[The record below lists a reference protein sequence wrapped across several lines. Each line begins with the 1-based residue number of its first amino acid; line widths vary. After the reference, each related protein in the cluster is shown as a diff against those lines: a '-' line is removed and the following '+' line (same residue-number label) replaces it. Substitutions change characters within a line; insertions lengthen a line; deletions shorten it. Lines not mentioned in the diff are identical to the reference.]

1 MLLGGLLVMGSL
13 GEVEANNNNGEF
25 IQEEYIGFNTQ
36 FFDEN
41 GNWLEDGY
49 TAAVVRVRQ
58 GARFDESCTVF
69 RATVTDDKIRTR
81 LFLNTGN
88 DNQNKPIGNYSFTY
102 KGTEYTADYDTTGM
116 NPTQMQ
122 GVGGWCYEMDYE
134 FDRRDS
140 DNGGGSSIDNG
151 GGSSSSDHHHHKC
164 EDGHKYSCYVCKEP
178 TTEEDGLATWRCERC
193 GIIDP
198 DHADELNE
206 EGFIIISAYPVFND
220 KLESDIKGAE
230 AGSTVSISTKRWIS
244 VRRAVL
250 EDLAA
255 NPSVTLSVKFVYNN
269 EEHTMTIKGDDPK
282 LAEILARQDS
292 FYGLK
297 FLHDYVNAQ

>member
-1 MLLGGLLVMGSL
+1 MGSL
-13 GEVEANNNNGEF
+13 REVEANNNNGEF
-25 IQEEYIGFNTQ
+25 IQEEYIGLNTQ

-49 TAAVVRVRQ
+49 SAAVVRVRQ
-58 GARFDESCTVF
+58 GARFDETRTVF
-69 RATVTDDKIRTR
+69 QATVTDDKIRTR
-81 LFLNTGN
+81 LLLNTGN
-88 DNQNKPIGNYSFTY
+88 ENQNKPIGNFSFTY

-116 NPTQMQ
+116 NPAQMQ
-122 GVGGWCYEMDYE
+122 GVGGWCYELNFE

-140 DNGGGSSIDNG
+140 DNGGGSS
-151 GGSSSSDHHHHKC
+151 SSGHHHHKC

-230 AGSTVSISTKRWIS
+230 AGSTVSISTKRWVS

-255 NPSVTLSVKFVYNN
+255 NPGVTLSVKFVYNN

-297 FLHDYVNAQ
+297 FLHDYVNVQ